1 MKKNI
6 IILLLGILMLSA
18 CDAATGIEISNA
30 WARPALKDGNGA
42 VYFLLQNHSAGS
54 EELTG
59 VSSESAQAVEMHEP
73 SMEGDVMKM
82 QQVTSIPIAGKE
94 SVEFAPGGLHIMLI
108 GLNEDLQAGDEIQV
122 ILHFTE
128 HEDIRLTVPVQE
140 MEGEGSMNE
149 H

>member
-18 CDAATGIEISNA
+18 CDTATGIEISNS

-59 VSSESAQAVEMHEP
+59 VSSESAQAVEMHET

-94 SVEFAPGGLHIMLI
+94 SIEFAPGGLHIMLI

>member
-1 MKKNI
+1 
-6 IILLLGILMLSA
+6 
-18 CDAATGIEISNA
+18 
-30 WARPALKDGNGA
+30 
-42 VYFLLQNHSAGS
+42 
-54 EELTG
+54 
-59 VSSESAQAVEMHEP
+59 MHET

-94 SVEFAPGGLHIMLI
+94 SIEFAPGGLHIMLI